1 MYDRG
6 HCLRASTELSGF
18 LKLSSLTS
26 HAHPSILILP
36 TKIFLARPRTLKH
49 GQLEL
54 FGPKIDISVIL
65 ARFMAMRPN

>member
-1 MYDRG
+1 MYDRED
-6 HCLRASTELSGF
+6 CLGPSTELSDF

-36 TKIFLARPRTLKH
+36 TKIFLARPRTLEH

-54 FGPKIDISVIL
+54 F
-65 ARFMAMRPN
+65 